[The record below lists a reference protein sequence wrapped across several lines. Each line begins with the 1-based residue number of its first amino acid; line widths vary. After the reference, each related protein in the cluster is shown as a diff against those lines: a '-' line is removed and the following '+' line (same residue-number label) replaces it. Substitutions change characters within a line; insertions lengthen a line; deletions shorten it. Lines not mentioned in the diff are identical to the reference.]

1 MEQAERGG
9 AADGRVHRHG
19 QGEVGVDVELEEEYY
34 EELREQRL
42 KARADA
48 EAEYERR
55 VSGYQEDEW
64 T

>member
-1 MEQAERGG
+1 MDAEI
-9 AADGRVHRHG
+9 
-19 QGEVGVDVELEEEYY
+19 EEEYY

-55 VSGYQEDEW
+55 VSGYREVEDADNDL
-64 T
+64 

>member
-1 MEQAERGG
+1 MLVWAMMD
-9 AADGRVHRHG
+9 AD
-19 QGEVGVDVELEEEYY
+19 LEEEYY

-55 VSGYQEDEW
+55 VSGYREEEEE
-64 T
+64 

>member
-1 MEQAERGG
+1 VE
-9 AADGRVHRHG
+9 ADI
-19 QGEVGVDVELEEEYY
+19 EEEYY

-55 VSGYQEDEW
+55 VSGYREGTCESESDTE
-64 T
+64 